1 MSYKE
6 RYQKWEKVAKK
17 YKIDN
22 SRIATF
28 ELTAQNTLK
37 LLKDKKRGLA
47 LDIGC
52 GFGYIDILLV
62 QKTNFQIIAVD
73 ISDTALKDAKKNVR
87 EARLEGKI
95 KIEKGDVYNLSYPDN
110 YFDVIFS
117 FGYTSAGSY
126 SKVANE
132 VARVLKPGGLLILDY
147 INHHCLYKTTSLPK
161 RFKRYRR
168 GELYSY
174 NIKGIKKHFKDVGL
188 SFLNRVYFNTYP
200 PIFIKTIVPEIY
212 ILFEKTIGRLFKN
225 ILGRVILVCFQ
236 KK

>member
-1 MSYKE
+1 VSYKE

-17 YKIDN
+17 YKVDN

-28 ELTAQNTLK
+28 GLTVQNTLK

-73 ISDTALKDAKKNVR
+73 VSDTALKNAKKNIK
-87 EARLEGKI
+87 EAGLKEKI

-117 FGYTSAGSY
+117 FGSE
-126 SKVANE
+126 VANE
-132 VARVLKPGGLLILDY
+132 VGRVLKPGGLLILDY
-147 INHHCLYKTTSLPK
+147 INHHCLYKIASLPK
-161 RFKRYRR
+161 RFKRYKR

-174 NIKGIKKHFKDVGL
+174 NIKGIKKHFSSVGL
-188 SFLNRVYFNTYP
+188 SFIGEVYFNTYP
-200 PIFIKTIVPEIY
+200 PIFAKVIPSKLY